1 VKTLKVETV
10 AQAYLELLEDRGV
23 EFFLANAGTDFAPLV
38 DAFARRHAEGRGSP
52 RPIVVPHESVAVGMA
67 HGCWLAS
74 GRPQAVMVHVTVGTA
89 NAACGIITAARSQVP
104 MLFTAGRT
112 PITEEGP
119 AGTRDLYIHWAQE
132 SFDQAGMV
140 REWVKWDYELRSA
153 AQLEAVVD
161 RAFEL
166 MMGEPRGP
174 VYLTL
179 PREVLA
185 ERLESLSVT
194 SPARRQAAGRRFP
207 DPAAIEQAAHLLAR
221 AERPLVLVSGA
232 GRDPAAV
239 SALVE
244 LAEAGGISVVE
255 VDPTHVNFPQSHAL
269 HVGFTQPSGTDP
281 ALDDADVLLV
291 IDADV
296 PWYPSLRKPPAGA
309 AVIHLAVDPG
319 FARYPMRSFPADLTI
334 AAHPTAAL
342 PLLAAAVRER
352 IPAATVAGRLERGRA
367 LHRARRREWEAEVMR
382 QKAQHPVG
390 FAWVMRCLEQ
400 ILDERTVLV
409 NEYPIDR
416 RYIGFDRP
424 GSFFGQPHSSGL
436 GWGLPAALG
445 IKLAAP
451 GRTVIAAL
459 GDGSYLFNEPAACH
473 FVGRAERLPVL
484 TVIFNN
490 AEWEAVKSSTLRLHP
505 EGWAQSAGIF
515 PLTALEPAPRYE
527 DIVRA
532 FDGHG
537 ERVDQPAAVPAAL
550 ERSRSS
556 VAPNRIDVLT
566 TIDGVECG
574 NADARRVAT
583 LAGLDVPVLSR
594 QHLIRNKKAAGR
606 LKPCRRG
613 ATRGEFARGR
623 EVGATPTG
631 RPGHGD
637 ARASL

>member
-1 VKTLKVETV
+1 MKTLTVETV
-10 AQAYLELLEDRGV
+10 AQAYLDLLEDRGV

-38 DAFARRHAEGRGSP
+38 DAFARRHAQGRRQP

-112 PITEEGP
+112 PITEEGLP
-119 AGTRDLYIHWAQE
+119 GARDLYIHWAQE
-132 SFDQAGMV
+132 SFDQAAMV
-140 REWVKWDYELRSA
+140 REYVKWDYELRTPV
-153 AQLEAVVD
+153 QLESVVD

-166 MMGEPRGP
+166 MLAEPRGP

-185 ERLESLSVT
+185 ERLESLTIT
-194 SPARRQAAGRRFP
+194 SPARRHAAGPRFP
-207 DPAAIEQAAHLLAR
+207 DPTAIARAAALLAA

-244 LAEAGGISVVE
+244 LAEAGGLGVVE
-255 VDPTHVNFPQSHAL
+255 VDPTHVNFPQSHRL

-281 ALDDADVLLV
+281 ALDDADALLV
-291 IDADV
+291 VDSDV

-309 AVIHLAVDPG
+309 AVIHLAVDPV
-319 FARYPMRSFPADLTI
+319 FARYPMRSFPADLAI
-334 AAHPTAAL
+334 AAHPAVAL

-352 IPAATVAGRLERGRA
+352 ITPSALARRVEHVHG
-367 LHRARRREWEAEVMR
+367 LHRARRREWEAEIAR
-382 QKAQHPVG
+382 QASGDAVG

-400 ILDERTVLV
+400 VLDDRTVVV
-409 NEYPIDR
+409 NEYPLDR

-424 GSFFGQPHSSGL
+424 ASFFGQPHSSGL

-451 GRTVIAAL
+451 DRTVIAAL

-473 FVGRAERLPVL
+473 FVARAQGLPVL
-484 TVIFNN
+484 AIIFNN
-490 AEWEAVKSSTLRLHP
+490 AQWEAVKSSALGLYP
-505 EGWAQSAGIF
+505 DGWARSTDSF
-515 PLTALEPAPRYE
+515 PLTALEPTPRYE

-537 ERVDQPAAVPAAL
+537 ERVDRPADVPAAL
-550 ERSRSS
+550 DRALRA
-556 VAPNRIDVLT
+556 VR
-566 TIDGVECG
+566 DG
-574 NADARRVAT
+574 
-583 LAGLDVPVLSR
+583 R
-594 QHLIRNKKAAGR
+594 QAVVNVI
-606 LKPCRRG
+606 CQ
-613 ATRGEFARGR
+613 
-623 EVGATPTG
+623 
-631 RPGHGD
+631 
-637 ARASL
+637 RAV